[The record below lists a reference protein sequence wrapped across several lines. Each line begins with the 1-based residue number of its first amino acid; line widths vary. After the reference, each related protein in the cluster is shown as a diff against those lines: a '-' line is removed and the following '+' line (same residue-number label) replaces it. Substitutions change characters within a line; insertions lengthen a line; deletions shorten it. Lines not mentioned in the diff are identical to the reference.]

1 MRGETLRCQ
10 QSFSKDISLARL
22 QKTDLLRVGQ
32 RPKAIN
38 IEINS
43 LSTAHLN
50 SVINVG
56 ESEARCR
63 FLPQKLKQLQVII
76 IVAAGLVV
84 QIAHIDEYVDFTGRF
99 FPPVR

>member
-1 MRGETLRCQ
+1 MRGETLRRQ

-38 IEINS
+38 IENHS
-43 LSTAHLN
+43 LSAAHLN

-56 ESEARCR
+56 ESEARCG
-63 FLPQKLKQLQVII
+63 FLPLKL
-76 IVAAGLVV
+76 
-84 QIAHIDEYVDFTGRF
+84 
-99 FPPVR
+99 